1 MMAGFQFFMRIDV
14 NMRKLMF
21 VKNQILTMYSR
32 ISLVSILIL
41 FIACK
46 NKSESTEPTG
56 EAPAS
61 QWLLGFEKA
70 EKNPIMVPDSTYIF
84 TDPITQNEVQWQK
97 ADVFNPGAI
106 VKNDTVFLLF
116 RAEDN
121 PDAILG
127 GRTSRIGLAYSTNGI
142 DFTKYPEPVFFPKDD
157 EFKKWD
163 YPGGMEDP
171 RIVETPDG
179 TYHMYYTS
187 WNQDVARL
195 SVASSKDLKNWNNH
209 GPIFQKA
216 YDGKFLDVWSKS
228 GSVVTEL
235 TNDRLIAKKFNGKY
249 LMYWGELFVNLAES
263 ENGIDWTPLLDDDG
277 ELLHVFKPTLNE
289 FDSHLTEPGPPA
301 LFTENGILLLY
312 NGKNLSGEGATDQYP
327 EGTYC
332 GGQVLFDK
340 DNPKHLLA
348 RLETPFICP
357 SLPHEVSG
365 QYKAGTTFIQG
376 LVYFKDQW
384 FLYYGTA
391 DSMVGLAIKE

>member
-1 MMAGFQFFMRIDV
+1 MS
-14 NMRKLMF
+14 
-21 VKNQILTMYSR
+21 SR
-32 ISLVSILIL
+32 ILPIILL
-41 FIACK
+41 ALLTCCK
-46 NKSESTEPTG
+46 NTSTETKQEETEPL
-56 EAPAS
+56 S
-61 QWLLGFEKA
+61 KWMLGFEKA
-70 EKNPIMVPDSTYIF
+70 DKNPIMIPDSSFVF
-84 TDPITQNEVQWQK
+84 TDPMTGNVVQWQK

-106 VKNDTVFLLF
+106 VRNDTVFLLF

-142 DFTKYPEPVFFPKDD
+142 DFTKYPEPVFFPQDD

-171 RIVETPDG
+171 RVIETPDG
-179 TYHMYYTS
+179 TYLMYYTS
-187 WNQDVARL
+187 WNKDVARL
-195 SVASSKDLKNWNNH
+195 SVASSKNLKTWINY

-216 YDGKFLDVWSKS
+216 YDGKFLDIWSKS
-228 GSVVTEL
+228 GSVVTKL
-235 TNDRLIAKKFNGKY
+235 TDGRLIAKKFNGKY

-263 ENGIDWTPLLDDDG
+263 ENGIDWTPLLDDNG
-277 ELLHVFKPTLNE
+277 ELLHVFKPTLNK

-301 LFTENGILLLY
+301 LYTENGILLLY
-312 NGKNLSGEGATDQYP
+312 NGKNLSGEGATDKYP

-340 DNPKHLLA
+340 DNPSKMIS

-376 LVYFKDQW
+376 LVYFRDQW

>member
-1 MMAGFQFFMRIDV
+1 M
-14 NMRKLMF
+14 NL
-21 VKNQILTMYSR
+21 R
-32 ISLVSILIL
+32 ISSLLIMTMILASCGQKKESRL
-41 FIACK
+41 ETEK
-46 NKSESTEPTG
+46 NPDG
-56 EAPAS
+56 P
-61 QWLLGFEKA
+61 WLLDFEKA
-70 EKNPIMVPDSTYIF
+70 DKNPIMIPDSTFIF
-84 TDPITQNEVQWQK
+84 TDPMTGNEVQWQK

-106 VKNDTVFLLF
+106 VRNDTVFLLF

-121 PDAILG
+121 PNAILG

-142 DFTKYPEPVFFPKDD
+142 DFTKYPEPIFFPQDD

-171 RIVETPDG
+171 RIIETPDG
-179 TYHMYYTS
+179 TYLMYYTS
-187 WNQDVARL
+187 WNKDVARL
-195 SVASSKDLKNWNNH
+195 SVASSKNLKTWNNN

-216 YDGKFLDVWSKS
+216 YDGKFLDIWSKS

-235 TNDRLIAKKFNGKY
+235 TDGRLIAKKFNGKY

-263 ENGIDWTPLLDDDG
+263 KNGIDWTPLLDENG

-301 LFTENGILLLY
+301 LYTENGILLLY
-312 NGKNLSGEGATDQYP
+312 NGKNLSGEGATEKYP

-332 GGQVLFDK
+332 GGQVLFDN
-340 DNPKHLLA
+340 DNPSKMIS

-391 DSMVGLAIKE
+391 DSMVGLAIKD